1 MIVFHSFGAYGKLT
15 KSQLFVID
23 SFKWF
28 PEGFGTWMMERD
40 KRPGAAKLRE
50 NRDCMHEVA
59 AKLIEDKKQE
69 LKDGTSRKDLLSSL
83 SSCRVSLIDFDTRH
97 DIHCSSQGKF
107 RSATRLAIERRRNCP
122 PN

>member
-28 PEGFGTWMMERD
+28 PEGFDTWMMERD

-50 NRDCMHEVA
+50 NRDYMHEVA
-59 AKLIEDKKQE
+59 AKL
-69 LKDGTSRKDLLSSL
+69 TSRGQETRAKGRNISKGSAKLAQF
-83 SSCRVSLIDFDTRH
+83 VSRFLDRF
-97 DIHCSSQGKF
+97 
-107 RSATRLAIERRRNCP
+107 
-122 PN
+122 